1 MTCYDLFNG
10 DADGIAS
17 LQQLR
22 LHEPR
27 DCKLI
32 TGLKRDIN
40 LFRYIEPAAGDRI
53 VALDISL
60 DKNRKGVERALAAG
74 AEVFYAD
81 HHYAGEPIESE
92 RLDRHIHTDADTCTS
107 LIVSSLLDH
116 VYLPWALVG
125 LYGDNLYATAERM
138 ADRESLSRHDREA
151 LKEMGTCLNYNGY
164 GFDLDDLIYHPADLY
179 RRIRPYEDPR
189 GFMETDDYRR
199 LRTAYESDRDAA
211 EQVGA
216 EEERP
221 EGAIYLLPDEPWSRR
236 VNGVF
241 SNDLARTHPDR
252 AHAVLTPCGEDC
264 YRVSVR
270 APLNRKNGADT
281 LCREFPG
288 GGGRAAAAGINELCR
303 EDLSRFEKRFFETF
317 SQG

>member
-116 VYLPWALVG
+116 VFLPWALVG

-179 RRIRPYEDPR
+179 RRIRPYEDP
-189 GFMETDDYRR
+189 
-199 LRTAYESDRDAA
+199 
-211 EQVGA
+211 
-216 EEERP
+216 
-221 EGAIYLLPDEPWSRR
+221 
-236 VNGVF
+236 
-241 SNDLARTHPDR
+241 
-252 AHAVLTPCGEDC
+252 
-264 YRVSVR
+264 
-270 APLNRKNGADT
+270 
-281 LCREFPG
+281 
-288 GGGRAAAAGINELCR
+288 
-303 EDLSRFEKRFFETF
+303 
-317 SQG
+317 